1 MNQEVNIPCGR
12 YEFNQETRKVVM
24 QKDKGLLNLILND
37 ENELWLKWYNL
48 DQNRRLDFERVI
60 FKGTTIF
67 EKVKGQHRVYLLK
80 ITDEDSKYFFWM
92 QNEDVNQ
99 DQMYIDQFKV
109 IVDSQIIDNLI
120 EFEAQIPL
128 NQQQPEFVA
137 NQNRQFENQQRQP
150 LININQLQ
158 LLELFQQQL
167 YRHTKQD
174 LSLSDILSS
183 EFLFSVIQ
191 DQDYF
196 EALKEY
202 LPIDQ
207 QNIQYFK
214 DNLISPQFQQALDQ
228 LCLAL
233 KGRERSSVL
242 QQLELDNS
250 ILEKEYDGVIAFIQ
264 AIIKLIKEENKNI

>member
-99 DQMYIDQFKV
+99 DEMYIDKFKA

-137 NQNRQFENQQRQP
+137 NQNRQFENQQLQP
-150 LININQLQ
+150 LININQQQ

-174 LSLSDILSS
+174 LSLSDILTS

-264 AIIKLIKEENKNI
+264 AIIKLVKEENKNI